1 VVGAEDEGL
10 LHGAWR
16 QTRRRLKLRRVT
28 SGARSK
34 PLRVATDSHTE
45 ESPEGGRGVLEP
57 IFKRFGRSVGQRHEG
72 NGERRA
78 RAAVWEGKTL
88 KSEPWT
94 WLRGET
100 NPQRLAEEEAVE
112 DVRNVE
118 DGTKRAVG
126 RPRMWTPPSDA
137 AMRDGSPWE
146 VPGHERR
153 AGEEP
158 ANSGGKGKRTRG

>member
-1 VVGAEDEGL
+1 VKENPREA
-10 LHGAWR
+10 
-16 QTRRRLKLRRVT
+16 KLRRVA

-45 ESPEGGRGVLEP
+45 QGPEGGRGVLEP
-57 IFKRFGRSVGQRHEG
+57 IFKRFGRNGGQRHEG

-78 RAAVWEGKTL
+78 RTALCEGKTL

-118 DGTKRAVG
+118 DGT
-126 RPRMWTPPSDA
+126 
-137 AMRDGSPWE
+137 
-146 VPGHERR
+146 
-153 AGEEP
+153 
-158 ANSGGKGKRTRG
+158 